1 MNVEILADA
10 AAVAQRAAGLIA
22 AAARDAVV
30 ANGRFVW
37 AVSGGRTPWIMLRE
51 LAGEKVPWENVHLF
65 QVDERVAP
73 PGDAERNLTRLRE
86 SLLDRVP
93 LPPNQFHAMPV
104 EAADLR
110 AAAGRYAG
118 ELRQAAGSP
127 PVLDLVHLGLG
138 PDGHTASLVPHD
150 PSLDVTDADVT
161 LTLPYQWRGR
171 MTLTYPLINRARQIL
186 FVVTGADKAPALG
199 RLRAGDAAIPAGQIR
214 QAIAAVLA
222 DQAAAGSV

>member
-10 AAVAQRAAGLIA
+10 AAVAKRAAGLIA
-22 AAARDAVV
+22 AAARNAVV

-73 PGDAERNLTRLRE
+73 PGDAERNLTHLRE

-93 LPPNQFHAMPV
+93 LPPLQFHAMPV
-104 EAADLR
+104 EVADLR
-110 AAAGRYAG
+110 AAARQYADR
-118 ELRQAAGSP
+118 LRETAGSP
-127 PVLDLVHLGLG
+127 PILDLIHLGLG

-150 PSLDVTDADVT
+150 PSLDVSDAAVT

-171 MTLTYPLINRARQIL
+171 MTLTYPVLNSARQVL
-186 FVVTGADKAPALG
+186 FVVTGADKVRALE
-199 RLRAGDAAIPAGQIR
+199 RLRAGDQSIPAGRVRTDAMTI
-214 QAIAAVLA
+214 LA
-222 DQAAAGSV
+222 DQAAVS

>member
-1 MNVEILADA
+1 
-10 AAVAQRAAGLIA
+10 
-22 AAARDAVV
+22 
-30 ANGRFVW
+30 
-37 AVSGGRTPWIMLRE
+37 
-51 LAGEKVPWENVHLF
+51 
-65 QVDERVAP
+65 
-73 PGDAERNLTRLRE
+73 
-86 SLLDRVP
+86 
-93 LPPNQFHAMPV
+93 
-104 EAADLR
+104 
-110 AAAGRYAG
+110 
-118 ELRQAAGSP
+118 
-127 PVLDLVHLGLG
+127 
-138 PDGHTASLVPHD
+138 LVPHD